1 MASNIPVIVHG
12 NSFSLA
18 IPLQI
23 YYINGDQMDLQ
34 DYTPDPTDEVS
45 VQLKGSRR
53 NYTYTPTIDGNVA
66 NIDLTGNELAD
77 NYGVV
82 VSVVKA
88 NGQRLRSFRTDQF
101 FIVESS
107 DDLTPADIIEG
118 LEENVIYLNAQPFIA
133 GADGRGIE
141 SIVKTGT
148 SGLVDTY
155 TITYSD
161 NTTSTFNVTNGAQ
174 GEAGATIASVEK
186 TATVGKVD
194 TYTIT
199 MTDGNTFDFQVT
211 NGLDGVDLGLA
222 NIVNDLT
229 TGGATNVLSA
239 EQGKVL
245 KGMIDNSL
253 SKNVD
258 VDLTAYTAVRA
269 WIGGGDKWI
278 VNNNTYPYYGIF
290 IEIPSNAKKI
300 QITGNATYNGNYAL
314 LTTNTY
320 SNNGAVSYATGCS
333 KETLT
338 AGTSAEI
345 SNIPSDAKYMWIG
358 TYTTH
363 DVTPTSLK
371 FGYDVLSVNDIV
383 NNLNEGGND
392 KVLSAEQGKL
402 LNDKIDKYHVASKK
416 TATISKQSRTVTRAY
431 SALYP
436 YCSYKI
442 KVTLSAASNGAT
454 YVQGAKT
461 TTSNTTIATI
471 ASGQTTLEFEV
482 TPTERYIFIVLYTPS
497 GQDHSAASVEITPM
511 AQVTGKD
518 NIASIIPIGYPQ
530 LSQPYSKSM
539 FKIRVRKGNVLYF
552 LGDCKDDGTGDLVTF
567 SSTYGGAD
575 TSLIT
580 PNNGNTISAGFVT
593 FDEDGYIFVQAANR
607 GVTANFVLYAEQPI
621 NEDFVIAAANTPD
634 NLKDFADA
642 VCTGTNDEVVLN
654 SALEGARIIGRKI
667 KLLRGDYY
675 LDAPTKN
682 YNSTSDAFLL
692 ANTTPVGAPHFPN
705 SNSIIVEGESWA
717 SGMHPTI
724 HVSGAAYEA
733 LDSTKQY
740 SMLAVYD
747 NTNYGGHVEIKNVG
761 LQYPWNQKK
770 IVALDLYKYGG
781 YARLHSIRATAYTD
795 GYGGHTVNISN
806 PPAVAVEG
814 CIGIRFIGQGPNG
827 TYGSEITDTNAS
839 GFNEGICINTEWT
852 ICTHVI
858 SIFCVTGWVFGKYR
872 YSGSNGTFSSS
883 ATHPIVLIN
892 CGDERGVNL
901 PYFYYN
907 SGSQDIEMI
916 AFSIERNA
924 ANTPG
929 GVLGDFAKEGTAG
942 TFRGS
947 ISYCQGQGAGNNANA
962 QFWEYGHGH
971 NMRTINTS
979 QKLSGTTTERNGYY
993 NVNYLQRFYDT
1004 TLGKE
1009 LICVDE
1015 ENRTWKD
1022 AEGNS
1027 V

>member
-1 MASNIPVIVHG
+1 
-12 NSFSLA
+12 
-18 IPLQI
+18 
-23 YYINGDQMDLQ
+23 
-34 DYTPDPTDEVS
+34 
-45 VQLKGSRR
+45 
-53 NYTYTPTIDGNVA
+53 
-66 NIDLTGNELAD
+66 
-77 NYGVV
+77 
-82 VSVVKA
+82 
-88 NGQRLRSFRTDQF
+88 
-101 FIVESS
+101 
-107 DDLTPADIIEG
+107 
-118 LEENVIYLNAQPFIA
+118 
-133 GADGRGIE
+133 
-141 SIVKTGT
+141 
-148 SGLVDTY
+148 
-155 TITYSD
+155 
-161 NTTSTFNVTNGAQ
+161 
-174 GEAGATIASVEK
+174 
-186 TATVGKVD
+186 
-194 TYTIT
+194 
-199 MTDGNTFDFQVT
+199 
-211 NGLDGVDLGLA
+211 
-222 NIVNDLT
+222 
-229 TGGATNVLSA
+229 
-239 EQGKVL
+239 
-245 KGMIDNSL
+245 MIDNAGGGDKIVEIDISQ
-253 SKNVD
+253 
-258 VDLTAYTAVRA
+258 YTAVKA
-269 WIGGGDKWI
+269 FPNPTKWI
-278 VNNNTYPYYGIF
+278 VNNNTYPFWGIF
-290 IEIPSNAKKI
+290 VPIPSNASSIKLI
-300 QITGNATYNGNYAL
+300 GNATETSYYAL
-314 LTTNTY
+314 MPNNTY
-320 SNNGAVSYATGCS
+320 SNNATVVYATGCTR
-333 KETLT
+333 ETLT
-338 AGTSAEI
+338 AGSTAVIE
-345 SNIPSDAKYMWIG
+345 NIPNDAHYLYIYTAYG
-358 TYTTH
+358 TS
-363 DVTPTSLK
+363 TPADKSPSFVG
-371 FGYDVLSVNDIV
+371 FGYALLAQSDIV
-383 NNLNEGGND
+383 NDLTTGGTN
-392 KVLSAEQGKL
+392 KLLSAEQGKL
-402 LNDKIDKYHVASKK
+402 LGEAVNKMHIAP
-416 TATISKQSRTVTRAY
+416 TRNATISKQSSTVTRAY

-454 YVQGAKT
+454 YIQGAKT
-461 TTSNTTIATI
+461 ATTTTTLATI
-471 ASGQTTLEFEV
+471 ASGQTTIEFEV
-482 TPTERYIFIVLYTPS
+482 TPSERYIFIVLYTPS

-518 NIASIIPIGYPQ
+518 NIASIIPIKYPQ
-530 LSQPYSKSM
+530 LSQPYNKSM

-567 SSTYGGAD
+567 SSTYGGAE

-593 FDEDGYIFVQAANR
+593 FEEDGYIFVQAANR
-607 GVTANFVLYAEQPI
+607 GVTASFVLYAEKPI
-621 NEDFVIAAANTPD
+621 NEEFVIAASNTPN
-634 NLKDFADA
+634 NLKEFADA

-654 SALEGARIIGRKI
+654 SALEGARIIGKKI

-692 ANTTPVGAPHFPN
+692 ANTSPVGAPYYPN
-705 SNSIIVEGESWA
+705 SNSIIIEGESWA
-717 SGMHPTI
+717 SGMRPTI
-724 HVSGAAYEA
+724 HVSDAAYEA
-733 LDSTKQY
+733 LDDSTQY
-740 SMLAVYD
+740 SMVAVYD

-761 LQYPWNQKK
+761 FQFPWNQKK

-781 YARLHSIRATAYTD
+781 YARLHSIRATAYTN
-795 GYGGHTVNISN
+795 GYDGHTVNISN

-907 SGSQDIEMI
+907 SGKQEIEMI

-947 ISYCQGQGAGNNANA
+947 ISYCQGQGAGNNENA

-971 NMRTINTS
+971 NMRTVNTS

-1009 LICVDE
+1009 VICVDE

-1022 AEGNS
+1022 AEGNT